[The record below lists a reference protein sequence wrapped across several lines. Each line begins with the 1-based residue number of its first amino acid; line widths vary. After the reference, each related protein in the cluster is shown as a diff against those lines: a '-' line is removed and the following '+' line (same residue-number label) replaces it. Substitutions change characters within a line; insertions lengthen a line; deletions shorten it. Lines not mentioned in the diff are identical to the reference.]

1 MYSEDEYLMI
11 SGIQHYLFCKRQRAL
26 IHIENEW
33 GENAFTKI
41 GEIVHNK
48 TDKPLIKEKRGRK
61 IISRAMP
68 VSSKKLGISGIL
80 DTIEFYKANEG
91 ITIDG
96 KKGYWNPII
105 VEYKSGKNKKYQYD
119 KAQLMAEALCI
130 EEMFAINIKKGY
142 IYYHKTDERFE
153 VEFDNDLRQLTT
165 DTILEMHQACKE
177 KKIPSASYYRKC
189 NLCSLNDKCLP
200 RLTKK
205 YKSVNNY
212 IYGEEL

>member
-1 MYSEDEYLMI
+1 MYSEYEYLMI

-48 TDKPLIKEKRGRK
+48 TDNPLIKEKRGRK

-105 VEYKSGKNKKYQYD
+105 VEYKSGKDKKYQYD

-165 DTILEMHQACKE
+165 DTILEMHQAYKE
-177 KKIPSASYYRKC
+177 KKIPSASYYRKY